1 MKAIPG
7 SLNHDLAFEA
17 VDVMV
22 DGASMIGYAFISG
35 AQLLE
40 HKSNLSK

>member
-1 MKAIPG
+1 
-7 SLNHDLAFEA
+7 
-17 VDVMV
+17 MV